1 MENERRRLRRQLQRQ
16 AADSSG
22 YVSLHKYQTTTS
34 SALYSYR
41 TEPTTRRRKTQ
52 TLKDEDS
59 SKSGN
64 ELEISSAP
72 NSELGTY
79 EVDDNNSHS
88 NYTIA
93 LEHTV
98 DLDESNQGTGF
109 NITFVGETDEEDN
122 GHDNNDT
129 RTAKDN
135 KAKAATNSLI
145 GKQEDQPERHH
156 QSPRKSTRSQS
167 KVTIQPPPPPPE
179 TITAPSSPEAC
190 ACSHSNALKKL
201 ADLSKDLAPMERR
214 RLESGLLQFA
224 EDFM

>member
-1 MENERRRLRRQLQRQ
+1 M
-16 AADSSG
+16 
-22 YVSLHKYQTTTS
+22 
-34 SALYSYR
+34 
-41 TEPTTRRRKTQ
+41 
-52 TLKDEDS
+52 
-59 SKSGN
+59 
-64 ELEISSAP
+64 
-72 NSELGTY
+72 
-79 EVDDNNSHS
+79 DDNNSHS

-129 RTAKDN
+129 PTAKDI

-145 GKQEDQPERHH
+145 GKQENQQE
-156 QSPRKSTRSQS
+156 QMESKSPRKSTRSQT
-167 KVTIQPPPPPPE
+167 KITIQPPPPPPE